1 MTIQISWLNYN
12 EGIAGMNEAI
22 QVRKAIIAENKR
34 KIELLKEELKEKDE
48 KKIKRPKIIWY
59 VSHNN
64 QQLLGDPQGLIL
76 LRNNSM
82 TSQ

>member
-12 EGIAGMNEAI
+12 EGIASMNEGI

-48 KKIKRPKIIWY
+48 KKIKRPKIIRY

-64 QQLLGDPQGLIL
+64 QQLLGDPQGFIL